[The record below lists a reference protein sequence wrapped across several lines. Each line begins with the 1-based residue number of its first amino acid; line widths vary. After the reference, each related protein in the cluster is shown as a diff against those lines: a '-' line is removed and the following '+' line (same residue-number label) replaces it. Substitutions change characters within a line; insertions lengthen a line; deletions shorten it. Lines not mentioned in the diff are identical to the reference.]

1 MAVLLVP
8 ALVFYRQVESALNQQ
23 LDDALRSVAK
33 AELASAIDDPDE
45 PPHVHNSEEI
55 ALTSELEEIAW
66 IVDSRGELVMA
77 SRGLASSEVER
88 FSQALAGKEG
98 LSS

>member
-1 MAVLLVP
+1 MTVLLMP
-8 ALVFYRQVESALNQQ
+8 ALVFYRQVERALSEQ

-55 ALTSELEEIAW
+55 ALITELEEIAW
-66 IVDSRGELVMA
+66 IVDSKGKLVMA
-77 SRGLASSEVER
+77 SGGLAKNSAST
-88 FSQALAGKEG
+88 GKP
-98 LSS
+98 S